1 MKIYHFILLVSIFSL
16 LQVYKFVAQGN
27 IYLYKNTINSF
38 SARIFLQNS
47 VRNLKFALTP
57 IYTDISIRKMHPPNK
72 PHPDPVN
79 RLNYCLIQKSFIK
92 I

>member
-1 MKIYHFILLVSIFSL
+1 M
-16 LQVYKFVAQGN
+16 YKFVAQGN
-27 IYLYKNTINSF
+27 LNLYNNTINSL
-38 SARIFLQNS
+38 SNRIFQQNKN
-47 VRNLKFALTP
+47 RNLKFSLTS

-79 RLNYCLIQKSFIK
+79 CLNYCFIQKSFIK